1 VATSRVVRAR
11 SRQSTERDGPFTSKR
26 SSERRPTVCDSFV
39 SYIFLFLGQ
48 QSQIPIH
55 PSNCL
60 VTALKLDKGRK
71 ALLERKKRIAKQKN
85 KHREGAAAG
94 LD

>member
-1 VATSRVVRAR
+1 V
-11 SRQSTERDGPFTSKR
+11 
-26 SSERRPTVCDSFV
+26 
-39 SYIFLFLGQ
+39 LFCVYTPILGQ

-60 VTALKLDKGRK
+60 VTSLKLDKGRK

-94 LD
+94 LDWGTALHLQGLLKYRGGEVRRLSVRCTRL